1 MKLCVFFYK
10 RINFT
15 RERRE
20 YKYRRLEDKK
30 SSIKIIQRDKTK
42 TKKGNSKSQLLQ
54 DEYDTMKD
62 NLYKSSKRTK
72 VDEYAEVEKIAFG
85 QLKLLT
91 IS

>member
-30 SSIKIIQRDKTK
+30 SSIKIIPK